1 MNFGTAAR
9 QISAGCIVGL
19 STVIYAISYGAL
31 LFTGPLTPYVGY
43 GIAAALSTA
52 AIGALFGWLSE
63 ERTFISG
70 PDSNTISVLVAMM
83 AVIVSTSP
91 PGGHTVSRVIATL
104 CVTSLVCAVVF
115 YLLARFRLAGLIR
128 YIPFSVMAGFLAA
141 TGWLMCSGAM
151 HIIAGTPL
159 NLEGLAGLLDNP
171 YRPELVLGLAV
182 VVALHALAPLA
193 SAAVLIPVVMLGAT
207 LLTHAFLASGV
218 CHTSICSSSAWMF
231 GAMPDVTW
239 LPPWGNPLDWG
250 DLRVLLYMLPSM
262 LMVSFVGLL
271 TILLS
276 LASLELNYQKEFDLN
291 RVLNTHA
298 VSTAASAL
306 AGGFVGI
313 ISIGRTTLNQQTG
326 GGALSGGIAAAIC
339 VAMLLGAA
347 NVITYV
353 PKAALGGLVLYLGL
367 GMLKQWLWQQR
378 KPTSRDEFLQIVLIV
393 VLVANYGYLVG
404 FAAGVL
410 IACSIFV
417 LTYSK
422 LPLTS
427 VSTTLAVLASS
438 VVRSDHAMT
447 LLGQQGDRSIVYRL
461 QGYVFF
467 GSANKI
473 DSLFQ
478 TLDIASLDCVIL
490 DFTKVSGIDRAAVG
504 VLQRILRRYRDQP
517 LRFYF
522 VVARGDHGALQSVA
536 ADVAINP
543 RMGFFATLDE
553 ALEAAEDCVLDRH
566 ATKTDRQD
574 CFEFLENSDD
584 RATFQNYCTARA
596 VKQGELLCGDGDLSD
611 AIYFIA
617 GGSFNV
623 IKPTGTHSGHR
634 LAKIS
639 GGAMV
644 GEMAF
649 YTGQARA
656 ASIIAV
662 VDSKV
667 YALDNA
673 ALKRMRLQDPNMA
686 MRFDHMVIAKLSH
699 ALRRANRLS
708 ATLG

>member
-9 QISAGCIVGL
+9 QVSAGCIVGL

-52 AIGALFGWLSE
+52 AIGALFGWLSQ

-83 AVIVSTSP
+83 AVLVSAGP
-91 PGGHTVSRVIATL
+91 PEGHTVSRVIATL

-115 YLLARFRLAGLIR
+115 YLLARFKLAGLIR

-159 NLEGLAGLLDNP
+159 SIQGLEALVDNP
-171 YRPELVLGLAV
+171 QRPELVLGLAV
-182 VVALHALAPLA
+182 VLALSALAPMA

-218 CHTSICSSSAWMF
+218 CPASVCSTSEWMF
-231 GAMPDVTW
+231 SAMPDAIW
-239 LPPWGNPLDWG
+239 LPPWKNPLDWS
-250 DLRVLLYMLPSM
+250 DLRALLYLLPSM

-276 LASLELNYQKEFDLN
+276 LASLELNYKKEFDLN

-298 VSTAASAL
+298 ISTAASAL

-313 ISIGRTTLNQQTG
+313 ISIGRTALNQQTG

-339 VAMLLGAA
+339 LAMLLGAA
-347 NVITYV
+347 SVITYV

-378 KPTSRDEFLQIVLIV
+378 KTTSRDEFMQIVLIV

-410 IACSIFV
+410 IACGIFV

-422 LPLTS
+422 LPLAS
-427 VSTTLAVLASS
+427 VTATLAVLASS
-438 VVRSDHAMT
+438 VVRSDQAMT
-447 LLGQQGDRSIVYRL
+447 LLGRQGDRTIIYRL

-473 DSLFQ
+473 DTLFQ
-478 TLDIASLDCVIL
+478 TLDIGRLDCVIL

-517 LRFYF
+517 MRFHF
-522 VVARGDHGALQSVA
+522 VHTRGNHGALESVA
-536 ADVAINP
+536 ADVSVNP
-543 RMGFFATLDE
+543 HMHFFTTLDD
-553 ALEAAEDCVLDRH
+553 ALEAAEDSLLGKH
-566 ATKTDRQD
+566 ATTTDGQD
-574 CFEFLENSDD
+574 CFGFLENTAD
-584 RATFQNYCTARA
+584 RAAFQSYCTALR
-596 VKQGELLCGDGDLSD
+596 VRQGELLCGDGELSD

-623 IKPTGTHSGHR
+623 IKPTGPHTSHR

-649 YTGQARA
+649 YTGQART

-673 ALKRMRLQDPNMA
+673 ALKRMRLQAPDMA
-686 MRFDHMVIAKLSH
+686 MRFDHLVIAKLSH
-699 ALRRANRLS
+699 SLHRANRLS